1 MHISLPSV
9 HDHNMKMPNVTFC
22 GERKEAKTRFSFSLL
37 TQILFLGMQPQESSP
52 TFDKVSEVKSL
63 VAQA

>member
-1 MHISLPSV
+1 MSRFVEDL
-9 HDHNMKMPNVTFC
+9 KK
-22 GERKEAKTRFSFSLL
+22 RKRDF
-37 TQILFLGMQPQESSP
+37 LFLSELRFGSQPQESSP